1 MNKLLKILI
10 AILGGIDTFVYI
22 FTPFILVLL
31 FITVFS
37 IEGWRQSSFWAVG
50 LLSILFR
57 AIKIGI
63 IRNG

>member
-31 FITVFS
+31 FISVFS
-37 IEGWRQSSFWAVG
+37 IEGWRQSAFWTVG

-57 AIKIGI
+57 AIKIGFMK
-63 IRNG
+63 NG